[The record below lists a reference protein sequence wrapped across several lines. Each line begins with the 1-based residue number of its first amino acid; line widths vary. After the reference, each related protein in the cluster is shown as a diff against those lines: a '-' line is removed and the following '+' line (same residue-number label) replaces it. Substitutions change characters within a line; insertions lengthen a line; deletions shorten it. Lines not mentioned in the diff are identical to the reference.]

1 MSTRLSHDDLPSVS
15 EMGAD
20 GARVGRRIGAAPS
33 LAFEDQRQDRPKPV
47 VEVSEAARRLAAAIY
62 GD

>member
-1 MSTRLSHDDLPSVS
+1 MSSRLSHDDLPSPA
-15 EMGAD
+15 EMGLD
-20 GARVGRRIGAAPS
+20 GARLRGRIGAAPS
-33 LAFEDQRQDRPKPV
+33 LAFADQRQDRPKPT